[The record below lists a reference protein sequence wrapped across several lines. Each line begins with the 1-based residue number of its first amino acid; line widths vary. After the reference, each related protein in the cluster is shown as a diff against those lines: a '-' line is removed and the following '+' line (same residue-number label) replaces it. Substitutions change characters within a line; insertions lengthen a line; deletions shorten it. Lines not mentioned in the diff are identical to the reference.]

1 MEVKHEKKNNYYI
14 IILFIYNSNF
24 KLNLSSKKI
33 NKEYKN
39 HNISIKKEIDRLSIS
54 GRFKREDKVNIILYK
69 NMKAKYYNFKVS
81 KKPYTALCV
90 DIFTEDENENG
101 IVVTKYIN
109 QDNLKGK
116 YSIYVEINGK
126 IYNTGEYVK
135 F

>member
-24 KLNLSSKKI
+24 KLNLSSKK

-90 DIFTEDENENG
+90 DIFTEDENEKG